1 MEILGHQHASRAANL
16 VIGKIY
22 EGELGEDRLGE
33 LESFV
38 KNTFGKSLKENNL
51 KAGVKDAQDDADSKY
66 EYS

>member
-1 MEILGHQHASRAANL
+1 

-38 KNTFGKSLKENNL
+38 KKTFGKNSIENNIM
-51 KAGVKDAQDDADSKY
+51 AGVEDAQDDADS
-66 EYS
+66 